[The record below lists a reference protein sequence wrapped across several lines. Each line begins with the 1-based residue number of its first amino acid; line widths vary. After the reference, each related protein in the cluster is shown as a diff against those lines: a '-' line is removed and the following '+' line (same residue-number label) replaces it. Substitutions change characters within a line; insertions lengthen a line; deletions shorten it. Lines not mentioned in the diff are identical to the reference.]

1 MAPANNN
8 YSTPPPKA
16 KKAAIGGLGKK
27 VELSSQQV
35 PNSRFTQAF
44 QEMKEVLSK
53 FYINICIL
61 CTGKTERSG
70 QSLYHNNIPVPKNL
84 DL

>member
-1 MAPANNN
+1 MAPVANNN

-35 PNSRFTQAF
+35 PNSRFTPAF
-44 QEMKEVLSK
+44 QEMKEVCPNSISIYMHPVYL
-53 FYINICIL
+53 
-61 CTGKTERSG
+61 KTERSG
-70 QSLYHNNIPVPKNL
+70 QICIPTFMFQRI
-84 DL
+84 